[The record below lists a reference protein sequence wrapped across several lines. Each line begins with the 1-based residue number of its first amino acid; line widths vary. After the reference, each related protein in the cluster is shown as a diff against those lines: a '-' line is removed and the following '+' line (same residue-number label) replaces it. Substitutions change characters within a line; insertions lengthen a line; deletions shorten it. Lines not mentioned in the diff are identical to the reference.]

1 MPRFRATVRVTELEG
16 PDPASVQKML
26 DERLK
31 EAGFARWRVT
41 TIETEGVAHRPR
53 GRDSR
58 AARRRSRSEGW
69 GLFLIAAG
77 AWAVWF
83 FYLLVK

>member
-16 PDPASVQKML
+16 SDPASVQKML
-26 DERLK
+26 DERFK
-31 EAGFARWRVT
+31 EAGFAHWRVT
-41 TIETEGVAHRPR
+41 TIETEGAARRPR
-53 GRDSR
+53 GRDVR
-58 AARRRSRSEGW
+58 TARRRPRGEGW